1 LRLESTGRADP
12 GLLLRAARV
21 ARADLDF
28 AATVRL
34 AEASLAAQP
43 SAMGGLL
50 LGEALHNLGSFE
62 RAEEALATAMQHAA
76 DDDLGVLIAAMRGRN
91 LFFGLGRGDEA
102 VAVEPGPGPV
112 ELLTCAA
119 EVLAFSGRPLEAL
132 AMLQR
137 LDDEETRVDVLT
149 AVPRA
154 AALAMTGRTAAA
166 LELSQRAHDDHVALD
181 DLLGTSSPGF
191 HRVNALA
198 ALVYSGRLTEA
209 AERGRVWFDLAVR
222 ARLPVE
228 VIWLAV
234 HLARGALA
242 QGLPVSA
249 RRWAERAVKGIDA
262 HPVHGLRPIAIAVR
276 ATADGLLGNAATAAG
291 GADEVERMPAG
302 FGCFAAE
309 LHLARAWAL
318 VAAGDQVSARDV
330 LLAAATD
337 AERSG
342 LVPAAG
348 WLLHDAVR
356 LGAVAAIAPLA
367 DLAASTD
374 SQLVHLRA
382 DHAAALVAGDGH
394 RLSWTSERFES
405 LGAVL
410 LAAEAAAQAASTLG
424 EDDRDHAG
432 ALDTRAT
439 RLAACCEGATTPV
452 LVRARTV
459 GALSDRERDIAVLA
473 AEGHSSRLIADRLSL
488 SVRTIDNHLGR
499 IYAKL
504 GVSGRVALAAALAL
518 GRREDEPA

>member
-1 LRLESTGRADP
+1 
-12 GLLLRAARV
+12 
-21 ARADLDF
+21 
-28 AATVRL
+28 
-34 AEASLAAQP
+34 
-43 SAMGGLL
+43 
-50 LGEALHNLGSFE
+50 
-62 RAEEALATAMQHAA
+62 MQHAA
-76 DDDLGVLIAAMRGRN
+76 DDHLGVPIAAMRRRN
-91 LFFGLGRGDEA
+91 LFFGLGRGDAA
-102 VAVEPGPGPV
+102 VAVEPGPEPV

-137 LDDEETRVDVLT
+137 LDDEEARVDVLT

-166 LELSQRAHDDHVALD
+166 LELSQRAHDHHVALD
-181 DLLGTSSPGF
+181 DHLGTSSPGF

-198 ALVYSGRLTEA
+198 ALVHAGRLTEA
-209 AERGRVWFDLAVR
+209 AERGRAWFDLAVR

-249 RRWAERAVKGIDA
+249 RRWADRAVDRIDA

-276 ATADGLLGNAATAAG
+276 ATADGLLGDAATAAG

-330 LLAAATD
+330 LLAAAAD

-356 LGAVAAIAPLA
+356 LGAVAAIAPRLA
-367 DLAASTD
+367 DLAKSTD

-382 DHAAALVAGDGH
+382 DHAAALAVGDGH

-410 LAAEAAAQAASTLG
+410 LAAEAAAQAASTLR
-424 EDDRDHAG
+424 EDDRAG

-439 RLAACCEGATTPV
+439 SLAARCEGATTPV

-488 SVRTIDNHLGR
+488 SVRTVDNHLGR

-518 GRREDEPA
+518 VGREDEPA